1 MEVIG
6 VLGIVLPRNCNQ
18 NIPNLTINKQHQHLL
33 EILHMEQTV
42 LKVTEQDYCVNL
54 DFLFPFAYK
63 YMPSTIS
70 L

>member
-6 VLGIVLPRNCNQ
+6 VPGIVLPRNCKQ
-18 NIPNLTINKQHQHLL
+18 NIPNLRINKQFQHLL

-42 LKVTEQDYCVNL
+42 LKVAEQDYCANL

-63 YMPSTIS
+63 CMPSKMS